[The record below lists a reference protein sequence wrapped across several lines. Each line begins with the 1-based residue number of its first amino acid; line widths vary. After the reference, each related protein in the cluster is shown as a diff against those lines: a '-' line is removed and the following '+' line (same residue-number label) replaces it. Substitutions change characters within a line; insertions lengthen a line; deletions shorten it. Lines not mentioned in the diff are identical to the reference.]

1 MAKKFVLRIVDETM
15 YDKLDKVAKEDLTSV
30 NTLINNVLKNYL
42 KKSKKN

>member
-15 YDKLDKVAKEDLTSV
+15 YEKLDKVAKEDLTSV

-42 KKSKKN
+42 KKLKKN